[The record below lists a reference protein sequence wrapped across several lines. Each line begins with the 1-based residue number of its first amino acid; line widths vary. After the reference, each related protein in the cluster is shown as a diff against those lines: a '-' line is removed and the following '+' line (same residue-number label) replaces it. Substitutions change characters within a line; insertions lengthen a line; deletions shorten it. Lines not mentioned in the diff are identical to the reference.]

1 MYNIEYTHVAAK
13 SLKKAPADVAKRL
26 MSAIVELAESPHQ
39 MTGVKKLTAREGYR
53 LRVGDW
59 RILYTVH
66 NDILT
71 ILVLNIGN
79 RKEIYR

>member
-1 MYNIEYTHVAAK
+1 MYRIEYSHTAAK
-13 SLKKAPADVAKRL
+13 ALRKAPASVAGRV
-26 MSAIVELAESPHQ
+26 MSAIEELARDPYE
-39 MTGVKKLTAREGYR
+39 MAGVKKLTAREGYR

-71 ILVLNIGN
+71 IHILDVGN
-79 RKEIYR
+79 RKEVYQ

>member
-1 MYNIEYTHVAAK
+1 MYKIEYSHTAAK
-13 SLKKAPADVAKRL
+13 ALRKAPANTAERL
-26 MSAIVELAESPHQ
+26 MSAIEELAAAPYE
-39 MTGVKKLTAREGYR
+39 MAGVKKLTAREGYR

-59 RILYTVH
+59 RILYTIH

-71 ILVLNIGN
+71 IYIVDVGN

>member
-1 MYNIEYTHVAAK
+1 MYKIEYTHTAAK
-13 SLKKAPADVAKRL
+13 ALKKAPAETAKRL
-26 MSAIVELAESPHQ
+26 IAAIEGLASAPYAT
-39 MTGVKKLTAREGYR
+39 TGVKKLTGREGYR

-66 NDILT
+66 NDILI
-71 ILVLNIGN
+71 ILVLDIGN

>member
-1 MYNIEYTHVAAK
+1 MYKVEYSHAAAK
-13 SLKKAPADVAKRL
+13 ALRKAPAPVAGRV
-26 MSAIVELAESPHQ
+26 MNAVEELARDPYE
-39 MTGVKKLTAREGYR
+39 MAGVKKLTAREGYR

-71 ILVLNIGN
+71 IHILDVGN
-79 RKEIYR
+79 RKEVYK

>member
-1 MYNIEYTHVAAK
+1 MYKIEYSHTAAK
-13 SLKKAPADVAKRL
+13 ALRKAPANIARRL
-26 MSAIVELAESPHQ
+26 MSAIEKLAAAPYE
-39 MTGVKKLTAREGYR
+39 MAGIKKLTAREGYR

-71 ILVLNIGN
+71 VHILDVGN
-79 RKEIYR
+79 RKEIYK